1 MDDVDEHYLDSYLTD
16 ILPALGLDVEAYG
29 PYVTSFVSRQI
40 LSPGDNIVVSL
51 WILGIIYIWQ
61 MKEGS
66 DDDVDSLDELIDLL
80 RASSET
86 HSEEDSAWE
95 TFRKEIIQRRADY
108 VKGEDLRKVSR
119 RIVLGNLFH
128 FWR

>member
-40 LSPGDNIVVSL
+40 LITRRQYRRLTLNPWYHIF
-51 WILGIIYIWQ
+51 YWQ

-86 HSEEDSAWE
+86 HSEDDSAWE
-95 TFRKEIIQRRADY
+95 TFRKEITQRRADY

-119 RIVLGNLFH
+119 RIVRGN
-128 FWR
+128 